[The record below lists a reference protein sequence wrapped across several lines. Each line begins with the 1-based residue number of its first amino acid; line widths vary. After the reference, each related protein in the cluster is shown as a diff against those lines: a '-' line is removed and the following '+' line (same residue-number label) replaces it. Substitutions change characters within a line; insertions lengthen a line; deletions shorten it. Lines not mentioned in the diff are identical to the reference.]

1 MFGSIIDAVQPQIT
15 EEHNRFLL
23 SPFTVEEVK
32 NALFSMHPDKSL
44 GPDDMNP
51 AFYQKFWDVVGNDV
65 AKFCLSAIADR
76 KFPVG
81 LNSTSIDLVPKI
93 QNPEKLED
101 MRPIALCNVLYKIIT
116 KMLTNRLQ

>member
-1 MFGSIIDAVQPQIT
+1 M
-15 EEHNRFLL
+15 
-23 SPFTVEEVK
+23 
-32 NALFSMHPDKSL
+32 
-44 GPDDMNP
+44 
-51 AFYQKFWDVVGNDV
+51 VGNDV